1 MSEQNLALE
10 SNGETAEAHRTSP
23 RFLAVSVA
31 FLLVELL
38 AGMAVILGARAIS
51 THFLTRGD
59 AEVKQ
64 HRFKDAIT
72 DFTIAI
78 RINPRDVCAYLD
90 RAVAYEDSGDA
101 HRALADY
108 SQAVNLQPDDA
119 AACLQCRSQYPQ
131 ALADCS
137 PASSP

>member
-1 MSEQNLALE
+1 MNAQDLMTE
-10 SNGETAEAHRTSP
+10 STGETADVPRTSP
-23 RFLAVSVA
+23 RFLVVSVA

-38 AGMAVILGARAIS
+38 AGMAVILGAPALS

-78 RINPRDVCAYLD
+78 RINPRDACAYLH
-90 RAVAYEDSGDA
+90 RGVAYEDSGDA

-108 SQAVNLQPDDA
+108 SQALHLQPGDA
-119 AACLQCRSQYPQ
+119 AVCLNCRSRYPQ
-131 ALADCS
+131 ALTDCS